1 MARNALTAVEVDSM
15 RSRLCEGALK
25 IFRDGGLEAV
35 TFRALA
41 DAVGVSHTLPYRYF
55 ENKDAM
61 LASVRVMCFSQF
73 ERFVREREAAQR
85 SSLNRVLAVLDA
97 YVDFVLQHP
106 VEYSL
111 IFATA
116 QPPPQRYPD
125 LLAARRSLFEHS
137 VELVQRCLD
146 EKVITGDAR
155 DITHMVWGALHGLLT
170 LHVANQLVHGRR
182 LEELVWP
189 TISRLLGLSIS
200 EAARKA
206 PNAKRP
212 KETGPLPVSRLRR

>member
-1 MARNALTAVEVDSM
+1 MARNALTVVEVDSM
-15 RSRLCEGALK
+15 RSRLCEGALE
-25 IFRDGGLEAV
+25 IFREGGLEAV

-61 LASVRVMCFSQF
+61 LASVRVMCFAQF
-73 ERFVREREAAQR
+73 ERFVRQREAAQR
-85 SSLNRVLAVLDA
+85 SSLNRVLAVLEG

-116 QPPPQRYPD
+116 QPPAQRYPD
-125 LLAARRSLFEHS
+125 LLAARQSVFEHC

-146 EKVITGDAR
+146 ERVITGDAR
-155 DITHMVWGALHGLLT
+155 DLTHMVWGALHGLLT
-170 LHVANQLVHGRR
+170 LHVANQLVHGRT

-189 TISRLLGLSIS
+189 TISRLLGLSAS
-200 EAARKA
+200 EAARRA
-206 PNAKRP
+206 ATAKRL
-212 KETGPLPVSRLRR
+212 KRTGPLSVSRLSR

>member
-85 SSLNRVLAVLDA
+85 SSLNRVLAVLEA

-125 LLAARRSLFEHS
+125 LLAARQSLFEHS

-170 LHVANQLVHGRR
+170 LHVANQLVHGRT
-182 LEELVWP
+182 LKELVWP
-189 TISRLLGLSIS
+189 TISRLLGLPLS

-212 KETGPLPVSRLRR
+212 KATGPLPVSRLRR